1 MPLQLPSLDDRNF
14 EQLMLEAQARIP
26 GYTPEWTNHGIESD
40 PGITIVELFAFLTES
55 FLYRLNRF
63 PERNRLKFLQL
74 LGIPLQPA
82 AAADGLIVIHNERG
96 PVQELPLDRGIVV
109 AAGNVNFLTRDGVNV
124 LPLEA
129 QVYYKSKIARTD
141 DRYAEFTAKY
151 EAIRAAALAADAS
164 GDAAESTAA
173 DEGGSAGS
181 IELAFYETTPILQP
195 TPGNPSPSVNLLGEE
210 MMDNALYIALLAPKN
225 VTPEQV
231 REVIANKTLSL
242 GIVPALTNDVPPLTP
257 RRRLPTRSPIP
268 NLIYECADVS
278 GSTTRAQYKRLRLIQ
293 QPDVLSDAGIV
304 QVELPDSD
312 GLQTW
317 VFTEPLQEGTGD
329 YPPRLEDKKISERLV
344 TWLRLRLPPPESGS
358 QSPTLTPAGRTG
370 SGTSQ
375 PVVLTSAGPA
385 GTLNARLSW
394 VGINA
399 TRVTQ
404 AIPIVNEL
412 LGTAPGAL
420 DQNVAE
426 PDQTV
431 KLVNTPVIPT
441 SLRLE
446 VEDINSAWQLWQQTD
461 DLLAA
466 DDTDEV
472 FTLDPESGQVRFGDG
487 IRGARPQPGRRIR
500 ASYEYGGGTQ
510 GNVGIG
516 AIKTSPNE
524 KLQGGYKIE
533 NPIPTWGG
541 DVGETVVQGEQ
552 NIPLYFRT
560 RDRLVTSDDFEDIT
574 RRTPGADV
582 GRVEVLPLFHP
593 DRLNEAAAGIV
604 TLMVVPAFDSVRPL
618 WPTPNRIFLKKVC
631 DYLDERR
638 LVTTEIYVR
647 GPVYVPVYI
656 SVGIAV
662 RAGYFRD
669 KVIEAVTKRLNEYLS
684 ALPPGG
690 PAEEGWP
697 INKVLLKKDLEAVV
711 TRVAGVEFV
720 VSMELGVGATFN
732 LEEYSLTGL
741 RLPLL
746 VGLSVRE
753 GEAEALADIIA
764 PAEGPPDTRIVPVPV
779 TKSKC

>member
-1 MPLQLPSLDDRNF
+1 MPLQLPTLDDRNF
-14 EQLMLEAQARIP
+14 EQLLLEAQARIP

-82 AAADGLIVIHNERG
+82 AAADGIIVIHNERG
-96 PVQELPLDRGIVV
+96 PVQALPLDSGVVV

-129 QVYYKSKIARTD
+129 QVYYKSKIAKSD
-141 DRYAEFTAKY
+141 ERYQEFTQKY
-151 EAIRAAALAADAS
+151 EAVRAAAIA
-164 GDAAESTAA
+164 AAEASEDATTATGAGDETSTV
-173 DEGGSAGS
+173 
-181 IELAFYETTPILQP
+181 ELAFYETTPMQQP
-195 TPGNPSPSVNLLGEE
+195 TPADPSPVVNLLGEE
-210 MMDNALYIALLAPKN
+210 MMDNALYLALLAPKN
-225 VTPEQV
+225 VLPEDV
-231 REVIANKTLSL
+231 REVIANQTLSI
-242 GIVPALTNDVPPLTP
+242 GIVPALTNDVPPLRP
-257 RRRLPTRSPIP
+257 RSVFPTRSPIP
-268 NLIYECADVS
+268 NLIYEIPDVS
-278 GSTTRAQYKRLRLIQ
+278 GSTSGTQYKRLRLIQ
-293 QPDVLSDAGIV
+293 QPDVLSNAGIV
-304 QVELPDSD
+304 QVELPDKN

-317 VFTEPLQEGTGD
+317 TFSEPLQEGTGD
-329 YPPRLEDKKISERLV
+329 YPPRIEDRKVSERLV
-344 TWLRLRLPPPESGS
+344 TWLRLRLPLPDATGPQTTTAATG
-358 QSPTLTPAGRTG
+358 GTG
-370 SGTSQ
+370 SSGGQ
-375 PVVLTSAGPA
+375 PLVLSNRGPA

-399 TRVTQ
+399 ARVTQ

-412 LGTAPGAL
+412 LGTSPGVL
-420 DQNVAE
+420 NQNVAE
-426 PDQTV
+426 SDQTV
-431 KLVNTPVIPT
+431 TLVNTPVIPS

-446 VEDINSAWQLWQQTD
+446 VEDIDSAWRLWQQTD

-466 DDTDEV
+466 NDNDEV
-472 FTLDPESGQVRFGDG
+472 FTLDPESGQIRFGDG
-487 IRGARPQPGRRIR
+487 IHGARPQPGRRIR
-500 ASYEYGGGTQ
+500 ARYEYGGGTR
-510 GNVGIG
+510 GNLGIA

-541 DVGETVVQGEQ
+541 DLGETVAEGEK

-560 RDRLVTSDDFEDIT
+560 RDRLVTSQDFADIT
-574 RRTPGADV
+574 RRAPGVDV

-593 DRLNEAAAGIV
+593 DRLTEATAGIV

-618 WPTPNRIFLKKVC
+618 WPSPNRIFLRKVC
-631 DYLDERR
+631 DYLDTRR

-656 SVGIAV
+656 SVGLEV
-662 RAGYFRD
+662 RAGFFRD
-669 KVIEAVTKRLNEYLS
+669 KVIEAVTRRLNEYLS

-690 PAEEGWP
+690 PEGGGWP
-697 INKVLLKKDLEAVV
+697 INKRLLKKDLEAVI
-711 TRVAGVEFV
+711 TRVPGVEFV
-720 VSMELGVGATFN
+720 VSMALGVGATMG
-732 LEEYSLTGL
+732 LDDYSLTGL

-746 VGLSVRE
+746 QALKVKE
-753 GEAEALADIIA
+753 GEAEPLIGS
-764 PAEGPPDTRIVPVPV
+764 PAEEPPDTRIVPVPV